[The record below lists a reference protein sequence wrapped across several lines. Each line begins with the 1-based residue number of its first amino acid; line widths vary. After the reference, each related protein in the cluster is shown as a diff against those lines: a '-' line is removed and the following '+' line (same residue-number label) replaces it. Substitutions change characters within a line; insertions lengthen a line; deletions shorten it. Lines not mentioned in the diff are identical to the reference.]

1 MDKRHIHRRKIVQI
15 LYSNEIQK
23 NNLLVKKNN
32 FVNKILKKKN
42 DIDKIIS
49 QYATK
54 FPLDKIPKIDLSI
67 LRLAIYELIY
77 EKKNPYKV
85 IIDEAVELAK
95 EFGSQNS
102 YSFINGVL
110 GSFVKSSFVKSIN
123 NEKLS

>member
-1 MDKRHIHRRKIVQI
+1 MDKRHLHRRKIVQT
-15 LYSNEIQK
+15 LYSYELQE
-23 NNLLVKKNN
+23 NNLLVIKNN
-32 FVNKILKKKN
+32 FVKKILRKRNK
-42 DIDKIIS
+42 IDKIIS

-54 FPLDKIPKIDLSI
+54 FPVDKIPKVDLSI
-67 LRLAIYELIY
+67 LRLAIYELVY

-110 GSFVKSSFVKSIN
+110 GSFVKNIN
-123 NEKLS
+123 NGKLF

>member
-1 MDKRHIHRRKIVQI
+1 MDKRHLWRRKIVQT
-15 LYSNEIQK
+15 LYSYELQK
-23 NNLLVKKNN
+23 NNLLVIKNN
-32 FVNKILKKKN
+32 FVKKILRKR
-42 DIDKIIS
+42 DEIDKIIS

-54 FPLDKIPKIDLSI
+54 FPIDKIPKVDLSI
-67 LRLAIYELIY
+67 LRLAIYELVY

-110 GSFVKSSFVKSIN
+110 GSFVKNIN
-123 NEKLS
+123 HEKLS